1 MKKIRQ
7 KIAVGLLLIMPF
19 LPVPDMAL
27 AAHSSV
33 SAVVTS
39 VPNPVGARDII
50 KEIIDVVGLKPRF
63 EVRESTEVPNAAAVI
78 YSGKRYILYNPR
90 FVAAVNNAVKTDWA
104 AVSILAHEIGHHL
117 NGHTLI
123 RGGSNPADELEA
135 DEFSGFVL
143 RKMGA
148 TLPQAQAAIA
158 ALTDESYS
166 ATHPGRSLRLKAIS
180 AGWQNA
186 DGQILASSKP
196 GTKTAPLVVAQ
207 AEEAEEPE
215 QQVESRPTVRP
226 QAKTVGLDKSS
237 VLGKVTFEAAP
248 REQFYVT
255 SDYELVRVTNNGL
268 EIVGKLSKTNN
279 SKIPFVFESDY
290 FQSLYLTDEGL
301 IINRRGQRI
310 GYVS

>member
-1 MKKIRQ
+1 MKKFWQ
-7 KIAVGLLLIMPF
+7 KIAFGLALTVPLLPF
-19 LPVPDMAL
+19 PD
-27 AAHSSV
+27 AAIAANKYTFPGTV
-33 SAVVTS
+33 AAT
-39 VPNPVGARDII
+39 NLLGARDII

-78 YSGKRYILYNPR
+78 YNGKRYILYNAQ
-90 FVAAVNNAVKTDWA
+90 FVASVNNAVKTDWA

-123 RGGSNPADELEA
+123 RGGSNPTDELEA

-166 ATHPGRSLRLKAIS
+166 ATHPGRSSRLTAIS
-180 AGWQNA
+180 TGWQNA
-186 DGQILASSKP
+186 NTQIVASAKP
-196 GTKTAPLVVAQ
+196 STKTTPPVIAQ
-207 AEEAEEPE
+207 LEDPE
-215 QQVESRPTVRP
+215 QPVATRPVVRK
-226 QAKTVGLDKSS
+226 QATAAGLDSRS
-237 VLGKVTFEAAP
+237 ILGKVTFEVAP

-255 SDYELVRVTNNGL
+255 TRYNLVRVTDEGI
-268 EIVGKLSKTNN
+268 EVVGKLSRTNN
-279 SKIPFVFESDY
+279 SEVPFVFESDY
-290 FQSLYLTDEGL
+290 FQSLYLTQEGT
-301 IINRRGQRI
+301 IVNRRGQRV

>member
-1 MKKIRQ
+1 MS
-7 KIAVGLLLIMPF
+7 F
-19 LPVPDMAL
+19 LPIPDLAL

-33 SAVVTS
+33 STVVTS
-39 VPNPVGARDII
+39 TPNSVGARDII

-63 EVRESTEVPNAAAVI
+63 EVWESTEVPNAAAVI
-78 YSGKRYILYNPR
+78 YNGKRYILYNPR
-90 FVAAVNNAVKTDWA
+90 FVAEVNNAVKTDWA

-148 TLPQAQAAIA
+148 TLQQAQAAIA

-166 ATHPGRSLRLKAIS
+166 ATHPGRSSRLTAIS
-180 AGWQNA
+180 TGWQNA
-186 DGQILASSKP
+186 NGQILASSKP
-196 GTKTAPLVVAQ
+196 GSKTAPPVVAQ
-207 AEEAEEPE
+207 VE
-215 QQVESRPTVRP
+215 QPQQKIESRPTVRR
-226 QAKTVGLDKSS
+226 QATAAGLDSRS
-237 VLGKVTFEAAP
+237 VLGKVNFEAAP

-255 SDYELVRVTNNGL
+255 SDYELVRVTNSGL
-268 EIVGKLSKTNN
+268 EIVGKLTKTNS

-290 FQSLYLTDEGL
+290 FQSLYLTNEGL

>member
-1 MKKIRQ
+1 MKKFWHKYILGLML
-7 KIAVGLLLIMPF
+7 AVPF
-19 LPVPDMAL
+19 LQLSNPVL
-27 AAHSSV
+27 AINQSKLT
-33 SAVVTS
+33 VTS
-39 VPNPVGARDII
+39 VTADSDGARDII

-63 EVRESTEVPNAAAVI
+63 EVRESEEVPNAAAVI
-78 YSGKRYILYNPR
+78 YNGQRYILYNPE
-90 FVAAVNNAVKTDWA
+90 FVASVNNAVKTDWA

-166 ATHPGRSLRLKAIS
+166 ATHPGRSMRLTAIS
-180 AGWQNA
+180 TGWQNA
-186 DGQILASSKP
+186 NDQILASTKP
-196 GTKTAPLVVAQ
+196 GSKAAPAVVAQ
-207 AEEAEEPE
+207 AEEPE
-215 QQVESRPTVRP
+215 QEEVSQPNIRR
-226 QAKTVGLDKSS
+226 QATTAKLDNRS

-255 SDYELVRVTNNGL
+255 SGYDLVRVTNSGL
-268 EIVGKLSKTNN
+268 KVVGKLVRTNN
-279 SKIPFVFESDY
+279 SEVPFVFESDY
-290 FQSLYLTDEGL
+290 FQSLYLTNEGL
-301 IINRRGQRI
+301 IVNRRGQRI

>member
-1 MKKIRQ
+1 MKKFWQ
-7 KIAVGLLLIMPF
+7 KIASALVLTVPF
-19 LPVPDMAL
+19 LQL
-27 AAHSSV
+27 SEAATAADKYIFSG
-33 SAVVTS
+33 AVATT
-39 VPNPVGARDII
+39 NPVGARDII

-78 YSGKRYILYNPR
+78 YNGKRYILYNAK
-90 FVAAVNNAVKTDWA
+90 FVASENNAVKTDWA

-123 RGGSNPADELEA
+123 RGGSNPTDELEA

-166 ATHPGRSLRLKAIS
+166 ATHPGRSSRLTAIS
-180 AGWQNA
+180 TGWQNA
-186 DGQILASSKP
+186 NTQILASAKP
-196 GTKTAPLVVAQ
+196 STKTTPPVIAQ
-207 AEEAEEPE
+207 AEDPE
-215 QQVESRPTVRP
+215 QPVATRPVVRK
-226 QAKTVGLDKSS
+226 QATAAGLDSRS
-237 VLGKVTFEAAP
+237 ILGKVTFEAAP

-255 SDYELVRVTNNGL
+255 TRYNLVRVTDDGL
-268 EIVGKLSKTNN
+268 EVVGKLSRTNN
-279 SKIPFVFESDY
+279 SEVPFVFESDY
-290 FQSLYLTDEGL
+290 FQSLYLTQEGM
-301 IINRRGQRI
+301 IVNRRGQRV